1 MFNFLNS
8 EACIC
13 TVSDLETIRGY
24 AADAKGHLK
33 TALIGKCPCT
43 SQGLQAHAARAL
55 HTMCILPAVYSSHRH
70 GCGEVSLGIHILQC
84 KILQWHRRSIL

>member
-55 HTMCILPAVYSSHRH
+55 HTMCILPAVERYHWEFTSCNAKSYS
-70 GCGEVSLGIHILQC
+70 GIAGVYYNC
-84 KILQWHRRSIL
+84 